1 MRTSTQLTLLCLLLA
16 GNLLAQ
22 EPYKCARATNA
33 NKAAW
38 KTTVANPD
46 EDKYDV
52 KYVKLNV
59 ALDNT
64 SINISGDVT
73 TKAQVTATGF
83 NTYVFELHSGL
94 TIDSVF
100 INGARTTSISR
111 GISDVSVSIGSTLPI
126 NSLFT
131 AQVYYHG
138 YSAGTGMLYGITSDT
153 GYYWQNR
160 ATHTL
165 SESYKAYEWWPCKQ
179 SLRDKIDSADIWIT
193 VPDTLKAG
201 SNGVLQRITSLSG
214 GLKRYEWKEKYPM
227 VYYLISLAVG
237 DYLEYNTYAHYTG
250 STDSTLIQNYLYNDS
265 SCFTTVR
272 DAVDA
277 TGPMMTYFSDILGR
291 YPFWQEKYGHCM
303 AHIGGAMEHQTM
315 TTIGYM
321 DLHIIA
327 HELGHQWFG
336 DHVTCGTWRD
346 IFINESFAT
355 YTDYLYTEHFEG
367 RINALTFMNNTH
379 NYIKTSPGGIV
390 YCIDTTEATIFDSRL
405 SYNKGAAVIHMLRN
419 VIHDDSLFFQ
429 LCRTVQSRYSM
440 SNATIEDFKQT
451 INTTLG
457 TTINGIVIDTFIDQW
472 LYKEGFPIYAVSWNQ
487 SSTTQRVF
495 FQLNQTT
502 SMPSSVALFKTPVE
516 VTFYAATGDTTVR
529 FLNDQAIQTFSF
541 DWNKTVTSIQVEPN
555 QWLLHQLGTIRRD
568 RTLQVATLGEGAFTI
583 APNPT
588 ADSWLIT
595 GISEPTNCYVY
606 NMNGQLVWQ
615 QTTQEPSLD
624 IPAGNWAS
632 GMYTLTLVGASGVQH
647 QTLVKQ

>member
-1 MRTSTQLTLLCLLLA
+1 MKTTTRLTLLCLLLA

-22 EPYKCARATNA
+22 EPYKCARAISA
-33 NKAAW
+33 NKTAY
-38 KTTVANPD
+38 KTTIINPD

-59 ALDNT
+59 ALDNM
-64 SINISGDVT
+64 SINITGDVT
-73 TKAQVTATGF
+73 TRAQVTATSF
-83 NTYVFELHSGL
+83 DTYAFELHRGL

-100 INGARTTSISR
+100 INGVRTTSISR

-138 YSAGTGMLYGITSDT
+138 YSAGTGTLIGITSDT
-153 GYYWQNR
+153 GYHWQNR

-214 GLKRYEWKEKYPM
+214 GLKRYEWKEKYPI

-277 TGPMMTYFSDILGR
+277 TGPILSYYSDLFGR

-303 AHIGGAMEHQTM
+303 AHILGGMEHQTM
-315 TTIGYM
+315 STMGFM
-321 DLHIIA
+321 DIHILA

-336 DHVTCGTWRD
+336 NHVTCGTWKD

-355 YTDYLYTEHFEG
+355 YTDYLYTDHFEG
-367 RINALTFMNNTH
+367 RINALAFINRIH
-379 NYIKTSPGGIV
+379 NYIKTSAGGTV
-390 YCIDTTEATIFDSRL
+390 YCVDTTEATIFDNRL
-405 SYNKGAAVIHMLRN
+405 SYDKGAAVIHMLRN
-419 VIHDDSLFFQ
+419 VIHNDSLFFQ
-429 LCRTVQSRYSM
+429 LCREEQSRFSM
-440 SNATIEDFKQT
+440 NSATIEDFKQI

-457 TTINGIVIDTFIDQW
+457 TTINGILVDTFIDQW
-472 LYKEGFPIYAVSWNQ
+472 LYKEGYPIYSVSWNQ
-487 SSTTQRVF
+487 SRTTQRVF
-495 FQLNQTT
+495 LQLNQTT
-502 SMPSSVALFKTPVE
+502 SMPSSVALFKTPIE
-516 VTFYAATGDTTVR
+516 VTFYAASGDTTVR
-529 FLNDQAIQTFSF
+529 FLNNQDIQIFSF

-568 RTLQVATLGEGAFTI
+568 NTLQVATLGEVGYI
-583 APNPT
+583 VSPNPT
-588 ADSWLIT
+588 ADNWLVSGIT
-595 GISEPTNCYVY
+595 EPISCHVY
-606 NMNGQLVWQ
+606 NMNGQLIWQ
-615 QTTQEPSLD
+615 QTTQESTLA
-624 IPAGNWAS
+624 IPAEYWAS
-632 GMYTLTLVGASGVQH
+632 GMYMLSIVGASGTLH
-647 QTLVKQ
+647 SALVKQ